1 MKNYEIESIN
11 PGSVFKLY
19 FLMGLVL
26 GLLFS
31 LILVLVGAS
40 LNSLG
45 FQLGITSLR
54 NTGALHIG
62 AIILGVIFGSVVY
75 GLSLGIFATI
85 GSLLYNGFARMAGG
99 IVIRLNEKD

>member
-1 MKNYEIESIN
+1 MKSYGIESIK

-31 LILVLVGAS
+31 LLLVVVGMCLDSA
-40 LNSLG
+40 G

-54 NTGALHIG
+54 NNGPLEFG
-62 AIILGVIFGSVVY
+62 AIILGVVFGSVIY
-75 GLSLGIFATI
+75 GLLLGLFATI
-85 GSLLYNGFARMAGG
+85 GALLYNGFARMTGG